1 MSNVREISIK
11 PSCMNEIHS
20 VPAAM
25 SAQLWEK
32 INFLVADPFPDG
44 KLKKKLQ
51 IKKDLYRLRVGDYR
65 VFYTF
70 GDTWVRLL
78 GIRKRDDQTYEG
90 KFDNLKAD
98 SPMTSDGKDENL
110 DTLLQ
115 NKQVPHQFHLQHET
129 TTTPLPRPL
138 SVTWLQELKIPPG
151 YFPVLIS
158 CTSEEALMGAQIPSD
173 ILARIVD
180 NLFPRALDEVFEQP
194 DLVVQDTADL
204 VRYKNGDLLS
214 FLLKLDE
221 DQMKLTEW
229 AMRGPTMVKGG
240 AGTGKSTVALY
251 RIKKILEH
259 PKATGKEK
267 VLFATYTR
275 ALMTASHQLLEQ
287 LLSQQQLE
295 RVRVATCDELAREIV
310 ASARVIGKFGS
321 GGADL
326 EALRK
331 VRKTF
336 LPSGPSGFERR
347 LRAQV
352 LEKFTDRYLLEEFEW
367 IIEGRG
373 LVSLEEYRAT
383 PRPGRGYPLREGVRE
398 SVWELHQA
406 FIEEVKNR
414 GFERFSTLR
423 REALDFVRAGR
434 WSGHFDHVLVD
445 EAQDLAPS
453 ALCLMAEI
461 ARSEEG
467 IFFAADNKQSL
478 YSRNYSWTVV
488 HPRLQFKGRTAVL
501 RRNYRSTVEIDH
513 AAFEVLDL
521 PPERDDDFLNS
532 QSLNSGPIPVLLKGI
547 NAEAEGEWAA
557 RFISQMARH
566 LRLKPSSA
574 AVLVPNQYV
583 GQVIAASMAAMN
595 VPAKFYPGREL
606 DLKADQVKVMTI
618 HSAKGLEFP
627 VVVVAGFSEGAHHP
641 FTAEEKGFYEEWL
654 ANERKLLYVALTR
667 AMRGLMVIVNESCE
681 HEVLLG
687 LSSEYWS
694 IEEVA

>member
-1 MSNVREISIK
+1 
-11 PSCMNEIHS
+11 
-20 VPAAM
+20 
-25 SAQLWEK
+25 
-32 INFLVADPFPDG
+32 
-44 KLKKKLQ
+44 
-51 IKKDLYRLRVGDYR
+51 
-65 VFYTF
+65 
-70 GDTWVRLL
+70 
-78 GIRKRDDQTYEG
+78 
-90 KFDNLKAD
+90 
-98 SPMTSDGKDENL
+98 
-110 DTLLQ
+110 
-115 NKQVPHQFHLQHET
+115 
-129 TTTPLPRPL
+129 
-138 SVTWLQELKIPPG
+138 
-151 YFPVLIS
+151 
-158 CTSEEALMGAQIPSD
+158 MGAQIPSD

-180 NLFPRALDEVFEQP
+180 NLFPRALEEVLEQP
-194 DLVVQDTADL
+194 DLVVKDTADL

-229 AMRGPTMVKGG
+229 ALKGPTMVKGG

-287 LLSQQQLE
+287 LLSQQQLD

-310 ASARVIGKFGS
+310 ASVRVIGQLGS
-321 GGADL
+321 GGADI

-331 VRKTF
+331 ARKTF

-373 LVSLEEYRAT
+373 LVSLEEYLTT

-398 SVWELHQA
+398 SVWGLHQA
-406 FIEEVKNR
+406 FLEEVKNR
-414 GFERFSTLR
+414 GFERFSALR
-423 REALDFVRAGR
+423 REALDLVRAGR
-434 WSGHFDHVLVD
+434 WRGHFDQVLVD

-453 ALCLMAEI
+453 TLCLMAEI

-501 RRNYRSTVEIDH
+501 RRNYRSTAEIDH
-513 AAFEVLDL
+513 AAFEVLEL
-521 PPERDDDFLNS
+521 PLERNEDFINS
-532 QSLNSGPIPVLLKGI
+532 QCLNSGPIPVLLKGI
-547 NAEAEGEWAA
+547 GDEKEGEWAV

-583 GQVIAASMAAMN
+583 GQVIAASMAA
-595 VPAKFYPGREL
+595 VGIPAKFYPGREL

-627 VVVVAGFSEGAHHP
+627 IVVVAGFSHEAP
-641 FTAEEKGFYEEWL
+641 YSFTADEKELYEEWL

-667 AMRGLMVIVNESCE
+667 AMRGLMVIVSESCE
-681 HEVLLG
+681 HEALLG
-687 LSSEYWS
+687 LSSENWAV
-694 IEEVA
+694 EEVS